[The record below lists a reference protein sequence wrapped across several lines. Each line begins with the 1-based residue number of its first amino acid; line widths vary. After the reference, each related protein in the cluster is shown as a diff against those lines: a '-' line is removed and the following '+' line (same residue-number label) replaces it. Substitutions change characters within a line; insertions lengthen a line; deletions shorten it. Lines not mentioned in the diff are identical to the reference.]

1 MYECVIVIP
10 TYNAGDF
17 IFKNIEIYK
26 QLDKTKYKVLLIDNG
41 TTDPQSLE
49 RLEKIKNEYGFTV
62 EKSSC
67 GGGYEVGALYHA
79 FMNYEAEYY
88 FNTQDSMELLDINFL
103 YDKKDH
109 IKCFSVEYLPARFL
123 SFYQTNWL
131 RVNFG
136 EKIYRGLFKYYSL
149 TSMCFLGKREIVKQ
163 MIDQGYLKPGRF
175 PANKEE
181 EEVWERVMGIVL
193 MMNGHTLAPYIHM
206 FNKTVMRR
214 GVN

>member
-17 IFKNIEIYK
+17 IFKNIEIYR
-26 QLDKTKYKVLLIDNG
+26 QLDKDKYKVVLVDNG

-49 RLEKIKNEYGFTV
+49 RLEKIKNEYGFIV

-79 FMNYEAEYY
+79 FMNHEAEYY
-88 FNTQDSMELLDINFL
+88 FNTQDSMQLLDINFL
-103 YDKKDH
+103 YEKKDH

-123 SFYQTNWL
+123 LFNQVNWL

-136 EKIYRGLFKYYSL
+136 EEIYKGLFKYYSL
-149 TSMCFLGKREIVKQ
+149 TSMCFLGKREVVKQ
-163 MIDQGYLKPGRF
+163 MVDLGVLQPNKF
-175 PANKEE
+175 PKNKEE
-181 EEVWERVMGIVL
+181 EQIWERIMGIS
-193 MMNGHTLAPYIHM
+193 MMMHGHHLAPYTNM
-206 FNKTVMRR
+206 FSKTLMGR
-214 GVN
+214 

>member
-193 MMNGHTLAPYIHM
+193 MMNGHTLAPYSHM

>member
-181 EEVWERVMGIVL
+181 EEVWERVIGIVL

>member
-26 QLDKTKYKVLLIDNG
+26 QLDKAKYKVLLIDNG
-41 TTDPQSLE
+41 TTDPKSLE

-62 EKSSC
+62 EKTC
-67 GGGYEVGALYHA
+67 CNGGYEAGALYHA
-79 FMNYEAEYY
+79 FTNYDAEYY

-103 YDKKDH
+103 YEKKNH
-109 IKCFSVEYLPARFL
+109 VKCFSVEYLPARFL

-136 EKIYRGLFKYYSL
+136 EKIYKGLFEYYSL

-193 MMNGHTLAPYIHM
+193 MMNGHTLAPYSHM